1 MEKNK
6 NKNKGSYY
14 ILIKTIIINL
24 IDEESVYTNLLKINN
39 ITLKLLNIL
48 NVIGVA
54 IQCI

>member
-39 ITLKLLNIL
+39 ITLKILNIL